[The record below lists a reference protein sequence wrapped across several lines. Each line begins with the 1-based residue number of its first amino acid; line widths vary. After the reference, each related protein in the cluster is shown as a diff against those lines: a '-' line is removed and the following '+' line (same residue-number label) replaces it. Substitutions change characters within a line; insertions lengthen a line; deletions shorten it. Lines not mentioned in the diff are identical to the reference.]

1 MLLTSDLEEIMCCVL
16 KWTVVLIHYF
26 NRGDVEMLK
35 EAQARGVCHGALH
48 QLSLQRLQIL
58 LYQLI
63 LKHRETHTDILTPP
77 LHSHFMKPHMSETNT
92 EECND
97 GENVYHCDHC
107 GFISLVT
114 LCDRM

>member
-16 KWTVVLIHYF
+16 TVVLIHYF

-48 QLSLQRLQIL
+48 QLSLQRLQIP

-63 LKHRETHTDILTPP
+63 LKHRETHTDNSSP
-77 LHSHFMKPHMSETNT
+77 L
-92 EECND
+92 
-97 GENVYHCDHC
+97 
-107 GFISLVT
+107 FIHIS
-114 LCDRM
+114 